1 MNIGIIGLGLIGG
14 SLGLDLRRLGHRVL
28 GVSRRQ
34 QTCLVAKEM
43 GAVDD
48 ASIDM
53 TLMALAEVVFVCTP
67 VEAIAPTVVELAAL
81 LSPNVIITDVGSVKM
96 PVVDAVAHLWTNF
109 VPGHPMAGTAEAGIA
124 AAIPDLFVRRPYVLT
139 PTATTPPEAVATVA
153 QLAQS
158 LQADIYYCGPLMHD
172 RAVAWISHLP
182 VLVSASLLAAVT
194 SEADLEV
201 LALAKQL
208 ASSGFR
214 DTSRVGGGNP
224 ELGLMMA
231 KYNRPQL
238 LAALHA
244 YRLQVDRAISL
255 LETEDWKT
263 LEQHLQQTQQARPQF
278 LPPPPQN

>member
-1 MNIGIIGLGLIGG
+1 MNIGIVGLGLIGG

-34 QTCLVAKEM
+34 QTCLVAKDL

-81 LSPNVIITDVGSVKM
+81 VSPNVIITDVGSVKM

-109 VPGHPMAGTAEAGIA
+109 VPGHPMAGTADAGIA

-139 PTATTPPEAVATVA
+139 PTPTTPPEAVAVVA
-153 QLAQS
+153 ELARS
-158 LQADIYYCGPLMHD
+158 LQADIYYSSPLMHD

-182 VLVSASLLAAVT
+182 VFVSASLLAAVT
-194 SEADLEV
+194 GEVDPEV

-208 ASSGFR
+208 ASSGFG

-238 LAALHA
+238 LGTLQA
-244 YRLQVDRAISL
+244 YRRQVDRAISW
-255 LETEDWKT
+255 LETEDWNA
-263 LEQHLQQTQQARPQF
+263 LEQHLQQTHQARPEF
-278 LPPPPQN
+278 L